1 MAKRRCVGCG
11 EVLTKASRTRE
22 HILPQWLAA
31 ELKIP
36 NTNLKHFLR
45 DDPQDRDELLRE
57 HSLGTFVIK
66 NVCATCNSGWMS
78 CLESRAM
85 PILLGLMN
93 LKTALLELSEEDR
106 TTISIWAVKT
116 AFMIASA
123 QQTKMDLPWALFQ
136 RLAGEPGEYPTECSI
151 VAAQLPVPTGF
162 LFACPGD
169 EQERDGPLCQV
180 RVGFTLRHL
189 HFVVVI
195 PFTAGERMIRA
206 TGIHIPI
213 WPLRTEILVRFA
225 NFLGPTDPKELIKLL
240 TNLVEAGIH
249 PPRAEF
255 QEIGQTNP

>member
-1 MAKRRCVGCG
+1 MAERRCVGCG
-11 EVLTKASRTRE
+11 EVLTEASRTRE

-36 NTNLKHFLR
+36 NTNLKHFLH
-45 DDPQDRDELLRE
+45 DNPKDRDELLRE

-78 CLESRAM
+78 RLENQAM

-93 LKTALLELSEEDR
+93 LKPALLGLSEEDR
-106 TTISIWAVKT
+106 TTISIWAIKT

-123 QQTKMDLPWALFQ
+123 QQTKMDLPWALFR
-136 RLAGEPGEYPTECSI
+136 RLAGEPGEYPTECPV

-162 LFACPGD
+162 LYACPGD
-169 EQERDGPLCQV
+169 EQERDGPLCEV
-180 RVGFTLRHL
+180 RVGLTLRHL

-206 TGIHIPI
+206 TGIHVPI
-213 WPLRTEILVRFA
+213 WPLQSEILVRFE
-225 NFLGPTDPKELIKLL
+225 NFRVTTDPKELINLL
-240 TNLVEAGIH
+240 TNLVEAGIR
-249 PPRAEF
+249 PTK
-255 QEIGQTNP
+255 G